1 MPPLRLV
8 ELHPILVHFPLALLI
23 TSVALDIASV
33 WIRRLGLSQ
42 AATWCLVLGVP
53 GAGMALLSGWISER
67 GIEATAPPQ
76 LLHLHKVFAVLATL
90 VFGTL
95 LFVRLIWLMPRL
107 MGAFGVIA
115 PRAQPTLAAAQ
126 QRLRE
131 ALPGLDAPQPSRTL
145 LATYIVFSLGG
156 LVLLAVTG
164 YLGGA
169 LVYDHGVG
177 IPLIR

>member
-1 MPPLRLV
+1 MPPFRLA

-23 TSVALDIASV
+23 ASVALDIASV

-42 AATWCLVLGVP
+42 AATWCLVLGAP
-53 GAGMALLSGWISER
+53 GAGLALLSGWISER

-90 VFGTL
+90 IFGTL
-95 LFVRLIWLMPRL
+95 LFVRLVWLLPQL
-107 MGAFGVIA
+107 MGAFGAMV
-115 PRAQPTLAAAQ
+115 PRAQPALVGAQ
-126 QRLRE
+126 QRLR
-131 ALPGLDAPQPSRTL
+131 AVLPGLAAPQPSRAL
-145 LATYIVFSLGG
+145 LATYIVFSLVG
-156 LVLLAVTG
+156 LALLAVTG

-177 IPLIR
+177 IPSIR

>member
-1 MPPLRLV
+1 MPPLRLA

-42 AATWCLVLGVP
+42 AATWCLVVGVP
-53 GAGMALLSGWISER
+53 GACLALLSGWISER
-67 GIEATAPPQ
+67 GIEATAPPE

-95 LFVRLIWLMPRL
+95 LFARLIWLLPQLMQSFSTLFPRVQPML
-107 MGAFGVIA
+107 VRTQRHL
-115 PRAQPTLAAAQ
+115 RA
-126 QRLRE
+126 
-131 ALPGLDAPQPSRTL
+131 ALPGLAAPLPSRAL
-145 LATYIVFSLGG
+145 LATYIFFSLVG
-156 LVLLAVTG
+156 LALLAIAG

-177 IPLIR
+177 IPPIH